1 MFRDTFGAMFGI
13 SCETKLLEACSWDE
27 DRAAEVSTIFCN
39 ELSQLSE
46 DSIVGT
52 PDKIFDNL
60 KESLLLLLN
69 DYEVEVLMEILSDCS
84 ENFYL
89 LLSESEEYEN

>member
-1 MFRDTFGAMFGI
+1 MCDIAILKEGNRRWTMKEI
-13 SCETKLLEACSWDE
+13 SKIEKRVDRLEYYSSLNLIEQD
-27 DRAAEVSTIFCN
+27 VN
-39 ELSQLSE
+39 NL
-46 DSIVGT
+46 
-52 PDKIFDNL
+52 KIFDNL